1 MATIMATAVAGA
13 GVVAAA
19 VTLTI
24 GGEPTADGDG
34 DPQSNLT
41 VDFGFTPVSDLVVI
55 KSDDPDPVV
64 AGENLTY
71 TLHVTNQGPSPVTG
85 VVVTDT
91 LPAGVAFTSLT
102 TTQGSGSHQAGTVTV
117 QLGSLASGGDATITI
132 VVAVLRST
140 TGPLLNQAVV
150 TGDNF
155 DPVPLNNSDDE
166 PTQVIKRIDL
176 SIDKTDTPD
185 PVIAGQRLNYTLLVT
200 NLGPSDATGVT
211 VVDTLPAGVTYV
223 SATSSQGTVN
233 ASGGTLT
240 ATLGNLAL
248 GAQAT
253 ITIAVDVAPSARGTL
268 VNTASVSGSET
279 ETNLTNNEDQVS
291 TQINTLIDLAIDK
304 SGTPDPVRAG
314 ETMTYQ
320 LLVTNQGPS
329 NATGVTV
336 VDTLPAGVTF
346 LSGTASQGT
355 VAAAGGV
362 VTVSLGNLA
371 VGARPR

>member
-1 MATIMATAVAGA
+1 M
-13 GVVAAA
+13 
-19 VTLTI
+19 
-24 GGEPTADGDG
+24 
-34 DPQSNLT
+34 
-41 VDFGFTPVSDLVVI
+41 
-55 KSDDPDPVV
+55 

-71 TLHVTNQGPSPVTG
+71 TLHVTNQGPAEVTG

-91 LPAGVAFTSLT
+91 LPAGVTFSSLT

-185 PVIAGQRLNYTLLVT
+185 PVTAGQRLNYTLLVT

-211 VVDTLPAGVTYV
+211 AVDTLPAGVTYV
-223 SATSSQGTVN
+223 SATSSQGTVT

-240 ATLGNLAL
+240 ARWG
-248 GAQAT
+248 
-253 ITIAVDVAPSARGTL
+253 IWPSRL
-268 VNTASVSGSET
+268 
-279 ETNLTNNEDQVS
+279 
-291 TQINTLIDLAIDK
+291 
-304 SGTPDPVRAG
+304 
-314 ETMTYQ
+314 
-320 LLVTNQGPS
+320 
-329 NATGVTV
+329 
-336 VDTLPAGVTF
+336 
-346 LSGTASQGT
+346 
-355 VAAAGGV
+355 
-362 VTVSLGNLA
+362 
-371 VGARPR
+371 RPRSRSPST